1 MTQKILLVE
10 HDEPTCRMLQQQLA
24 QYEYEVVLAK
34 HGGDEGILMAIT
46 ELPDLILIA
55 TDLPMIDGWQTI
67 KILKAS
73 TVTQNIPIVALM
85 ALTSDAEWGKVSES
99 GCDDY
104 ELKPID
110 LTSVLNKIKALL
122 SPENASA
129 PSAISHGFESPFFQ
143 DSSPASQKSR
153 GAQISQRWGRVEHAT
168 SQTTSSKSMV
178 VYVDD
183 SPADS
188 QIMAEIVRGAGYGYE
203 NITEPL
209 DAIPTLLELRPKLI
223 FLDLVM
229 PLTNGYEVCAQ
240 IRRISAFRKTP
251 IIIVTNNDG
260 IIDRIRARIVGA
272 SGFFSKPVKQ
282 TRVLKV
288 LNKYLGAS
296 REETAKGLS
305 PSGLVS
311 FF

>member
-1 MTQKILLVE
+1 MTWKILLVE
-10 HDEPTCRMLQQQLA
+10 HDEPMCRMLQKQLA
-24 QYEYEVVLAK
+24 QYGYEVVLAND
-34 HGGDEGILMAIT
+34 GGDEGILMAVT

-55 TDLPMIDGWQTI
+55 TDLPVIDGWQTI

-73 TVTQNIPIVALM
+73 TVTQNIPIMALM

-129 PSAISHGFESPFFQ
+129 LSAISYGFESPLFQ
-143 DSSPASQKSR
+143 DRLPASQRSR
-153 GAQISQRWGRVEHAT
+153 EAQISKRWAQVANAT
-168 SQTTSSKSMV
+168 NPTTTSSQSRV

-183 SPADS
+183 SPVDS
-188 QIMAEIVRGAGYGYE
+188 QVMAEIVRGAGYEYD

-209 DAIPTLLELRPKLI
+209 DAIPILLELRPKVI

-229 PLTNGYEVCAQ
+229 PFTNGYEVCAQ
-240 IRRISAFRKTP
+240 IRRISTFRKTP

-272 SGFFSKPVKQ
+272 SGFFSKPVKKK
-282 TRVLKV
+282 RVLKV

-296 REETAKGLS
+296 REETIKSLS
-305 PSGLVS
+305 PSE
-311 FF
+311 F